1 MYEYLYRLASCS
13 AFCLFALA
21 ESGCTS
27 VPVVSKVESE
37 SMASIAS
44 TTEEKQQQEALVAR
58 ANKSLNDYNAVTSCL
73 RKKETLFWGIRWNH
87 VAYISAVVSGIS
99 SFGASAAAAGGFGA
113 FTGVSKY
120 FDDDNAYRKARATL
134 ETQYPN
140 GMSQF
145 KQELKEKKYDDAN
158 LTLYANDFVIRQHR
172 LECNLTAAPVSG
184 TTPAPKS

>member
-1 MYEYLYRLASCS
+1 MYEYLNRLAICS

-44 TTEEKQQQEALVAR
+44 STEENQQQEALVAR
-58 ANKSLNDYNAVTSCL
+58 ANKSLDDYNAVTNCL
-73 RKKETLFWGIRWNH
+73 RQKETLFWEIGWNH

-99 SFGASAAAAGGFGA
+99 SFGASAAAAGVFGA

-120 FDDDNAYRKARATL
+120 FDDENPYRKARASI

-158 LTLYANDFVIRQHR
+158 STLYATDFVIRQHR
-172 LECNLTAAPVSG
+172 LECNLNSRTSL
-184 TTPAPKS
+184 